1 MRNKEYETKV
11 DDIKSEF
18 ERYCE
23 EKAIRVEDRPSEW
36 KLGSILT
43 AKGCIRKRL
52 MRDRKRDYYYVGVIL
67 KSKLNDKQT
76 TF

>member
-1 MRNKEYETKV
+1 LRNKEYETKV

-23 EKAIRVEDRPSEW
+23 EKAIRVEDGPSEW

-52 MRDRKRDYYYVGVIL
+52 RDRKRDYYYVGIIL
-67 KSKLNDKQT
+67 ESKLNDKQT